1 MRGCQIAIV
10 DSGIHL
16 NHPHAGGVIGG
27 VGIGPGGERSEDFV
41 DRLGHGT
48 AVAAAIHEMAPE
60 AELWIVRI
68 FERELRAT
76 VEQLVAGLEWALD
89 RNADVINLSLGTTNP
104 EHRRRLL
111 PIVERAV
118 REGRR
123 IVSARSMGGIP
134 CLPGAMEGVTAV
146 EADAATPRGELR
158 EEDGWL
164 AASPYPRPIPGV
176 PVERNLRGISF
187 AVANASGILAAR
199 ILAGRAAVETPQ

>member
-10 DSGIHL
+10 DSGINL
-16 NHPHAGGVIGG
+16 DHPHAGGVIGG
-27 VGIGPGGERSEDFV
+27 VGIGPGGERGEDFL

-60 AELWIVRI
+60 AGLWIVRI

-76 VEQLVAGLEWALD
+76 IGQLAAGLEWALD
-89 RNADVINLSLGTTNP
+89 QRADVINLSLGTTNP
-104 EHRRRLL
+104 EHRQRLL
-111 PIVERAV
+111 PIVQRAV

-123 IVSARSMGGIP
+123 IVGARSMGGVP
-134 CLPGAMEGVTAV
+134 CLPGTMEGVTAV

-158 EEDGWL
+158 MEGGWL

-187 AVANASGILAAR
+187 AVANASGILGAR
-199 ILAGRAAVETPQ
+199 IVAAQAVRTER